1 MVTET
6 FTAGQDFTVPD
17 GVFSLEVELEGEAGE
32 SAGGGGGAGG
42 RVVGDVF
49 TVPGEVFR
57 IRDTNGGGSSSGG
70 NGGDAIDIRLSGTT
84 LSDRIA
90 VGAGGG
96 GGGSGGGAGSG
107 GAGGADTGEA
117 GGNGTSDGGDG
128 GTQSAGGT
136 GGDDPGGADDGTAGT
151 FGTGGDGGNDNRDG
165 GGGGGGWY
173 GGGGGA
179 GEVSTGGN
187 DGGGGG
193 GGGSN
198 YDDGLD
204 TVTANERGT
213 STRTFGQGGLVTIN
227 YEQTPGAENL
237 QITNTTATSN
247 TLAWDA
253 PTLPPGVDSVDQYR
267 IYRDTDPGTVRAD
280 YTEIATTPTPGFEDT
295 GLDNGTEYH
304 YRVGADLFVPEA
316 EGTITITGFRGV

>member
-1 MVTET
+1 MLTET
-6 FTAGQDFTVPD
+6 FTAGEDFTVPN

-32 SAGGGGGAGG
+32 SAGGGAGSGG
-42 RVVGDVF
+42 RVVGDVS
-49 TVPGEVFR
+49 TVPGEMFR
-57 IRDTNGGGSSSGG
+57 IRETAGGSSSFGG
-70 NGGDAIDIRLSGTT
+70 SGGAAIDIRLGGTT
-84 LSDRIA
+84 LSDRLV

-96 GGGSGGGAGSG
+96 GAGSGSGGGSG
-107 GAGGADTGEA
+107 GAGGADTGADGSA
-117 GGNGTSDGGDG
+117 GGSQFSDAAGEG

-136 GGDDPGGADDGTAGT
+136 GGAGSTDGQDGS

-179 GEVSTGGN
+179 GDVNTGIG
-187 DGGGGG
+187 DGGAGG

-213 STRTFGQGGLVTIN
+213 STRSFGEGGLVTIT

-237 QITNTTATSN
+237 AITDTTATSN
-247 TLAWDA
+247 TLDWDA
-253 PTLPPGVDSVDQYR
+253 PTLPPEVDSIDQYR
-267 IYRDTDPGTVRAD
+267 IYRDTDTGTDRVD
-280 YTEIATTPTPGFEDT
+280 YTEIDTTPDVGYTDM
-295 GLDNGTEYH
+295 GLDNGIEYH
-304 YRVGADLFVPEA
+304 YRIGADLV
-316 EGTITITGFRGV
+316 VN